1 VAWIVKRKLRV
12 ALAQINTIV
21 GDFSYNRDKIL
32 QSVDRAKEGQA
43 DIIAFPELTICGY
56 PPEDLLLKPAFVN
69 DNLKYLAEITN
80 QIDNIVTIVG
90 FVDRQE
96 DIYNAAAVIYNQQL
110 IFTYHKV
117 HLPNYG
123 VFDEYRYFQAGTEFP
138 VLRLNGSTVAVTI
151 CEDIWLPGDPIQTQV
166 VEGDTEIIINISAS
180 PYHFGKS
187 QLRERMLATRASDN
201 AAAIA
206 FVNLVGGQ
214 DELVFDGR
222 SLVFDQKGE
231 LIAAAKQF
239 AEDLVLVDID
249 VEAIFR
255 ERLRDPRLREL
266 RREARRKGRKVSV
279 YTVHLADHP
288 KKVKVE
294 AKKTA
299 SLTKPAEVYQALV
312 LGTRD
317 YVEKNKFEKVV
328 IGLSGGIDSSLTAT
342 VAVDALGSE
351 NVIGV
356 YLPSL
361 YSSKESAEDAKLLSE
376 NLGIKFLEIAIDK
389 VFKALLEVLKPVFAD
404 HKQDVTEENIQAR
417 VRGLILMALSN
428 KFGWLV
434 LSTGNKSEMSTGYCT
449 LYGDMAGGFSV
460 LKDVPKT
467 LVYELARYR
476 NKAAKREIIPARV
489 LIKEPSAELRP
500 DQRDSDTLPPYHLL
514 DQVIQ
519 KYVENDLSF
528 EEIVANGF
536 SPSLVKKVFK
546 LVDKS
551 EYKRRQ
557 GPPGIKIT
565 PRAFGKDRRLPI
577 TSRYNGF

>member
-1 VAWIVKRKLRV
+1 VKRKLRI

-21 GDFSYNRDKIL
+21 GDFSYNTEKVL
-32 QSVDRAKEGQA
+32 ESAVKAKKEQA
-43 DIIAFPELTICGY
+43 DVVAFPELTICGY
-56 PPEDLLLKPAFVN
+56 PPEDLLLKPSFVN
-69 DNLKYLAEITN
+69 DNLKYLTKVIN
-80 QIDNIVTIVG
+80 QIDDIVAIVG
-90 FVDRQE
+90 FVDRQD
-96 DIYNAAAVIYNQQL
+96 DIYNAVAVIYKKRL
-110 IFTYHKV
+110 IFTYHKI

-123 VFDEYRYFQAGTEFP
+123 VFDEYRYFQAGAEFP
-138 VLRLNGSTVAVTI
+138 VLKLNNSTVGVNI
-151 CEDIWLPGDPIQTQV
+151 CEDIWLPGDPIETQV
-166 VEGDTEIIINISAS
+166 VEGDAEIIINASAS
-180 PYHFGKS
+180 PYHFGKT

-201 AAAIA
+201 TAAIA

-222 SLVFDQKGE
+222 SLVFNQKGE

-239 AEDLVLVDID
+239 EEDLLLVDID

-255 ERLRDPRLREL
+255 ERLHDPRLREL
-266 RREARRKGRKVSV
+266 RREAKRRGKKVSI
-279 YTVHLADHP
+279 YTVELVESPKVELKA
-288 KKVKVE
+288 KKV
-294 AKKTA
+294 AL
-299 SLTKPAEVYQALV
+299 LTRAAEVYQALV

-317 YVEKNKFEKVV
+317 YVSKNKFEKVV
-328 IGLSGGIDSSLTAT
+328 IGLSGGIDSSLTAA

-351 NVIGV
+351 NVVGV
-356 YLPSL
+356 YLPSS
-361 YSSKESAEDAKLLSE
+361 YSSKESAEDAKLLGK
-376 NLGIKFLEIAIDK
+376 NLGIKLLEIPIDK

-404 HKQDVTEENIQAR
+404 RKQDVTEENIQAR
-417 VRGLILMALSN
+417 IRGLILMALSN

-476 NKAAKREIIPARV
+476 NKVARKDIIPARV
-489 LIKEPSAELRP
+489 LTKEPSAELRP
-500 DQRDSDTLPPYHLL
+500 DQKDSDTLPAYHLL
-514 DQVIQ
+514 DQVVQ

-528 EEIVANGF
+528 EEIVASGF
-536 SPSLVKKVFK
+536 DAQIVKKIFRFI
-546 LVDKS
+546 DKS

-577 TSRYNGF
+577 TSHYNGF